1 MRIDFVHKSCISTD
15 DFIRNTKHSRGLGLP
30 SVEKIGARG
39 RDLAIVG
46 GGHSVNEHIET
57 LRNWPGDIWAM
68 NGAFH
73 WCRDHGIDAAF
84 FTVDAL
90 PQWSFYAEGAKR
102 AIVSTSCDPSLFDVL
117 KDAEVFTFDQA
128 SYIGGSTTAT
138 FGPLIGVNAGYG
150 PVSFF
155 GCGSDYAGGTSHI
168 YENEKISYGMTVSV
182 GGKEYATNAAYFMQ
196 AEALAKVIREY
207 PEIFK
212 DKSGGLLA
220 ALVENPEYEIISIG
234 SDIES
239 AIRESARAA

>member
-1 MRIDFVHKSCISTD
+1 MRIDFVHKSCISKD
-15 DFIRNTKHSRGLGLP
+15 DFIRNTDHSRSLGLP
-30 SVEKIGARG
+30 SVEKIGASG

-46 GGHSVNEHIET
+46 GGHSVTDHVET

-73 WCRDHGIDAAF
+73 WCRDHGIEAAF
-84 FTVDAL
+84 FTVDAQ

-138 FGPLIGVNAGYG
+138 FAPLIGVNAGYSS
-150 PVSFF
+150 VSFF
-155 GCGSDYAGGTSHI
+155 GCGSDYAGKSSHI
-168 YENEKISYGMTVSV
+168 YENEKILYGMTVEV
-182 GGKEYATNAAYFMQ
+182 GGKVFATNAAYFMQ
-196 AEALAKVIREY
+196 AEALAKVIREF
-207 PEIFK
+207 PHIFK
-212 DKSGGLLA
+212 DRSGGLLS
-220 ALVENPEYEIISIG
+220 ALVACPDYEILSVG
-234 SDIES
+234 EDIEA